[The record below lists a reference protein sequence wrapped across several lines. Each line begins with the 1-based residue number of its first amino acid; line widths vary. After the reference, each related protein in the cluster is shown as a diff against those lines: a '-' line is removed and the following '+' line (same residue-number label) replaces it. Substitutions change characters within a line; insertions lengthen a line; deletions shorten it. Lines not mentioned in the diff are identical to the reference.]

1 MLMAGQDELRL
12 VSRAGDS
19 RRRTV
24 DRLRAAMARV
34 GRGGTGWDRC
44 IDEAARARRSE
55 MHGDDVP
62 ETQEEPHGAT
72 PADAPVVE
80 RSWTIASPVLL
91 GTGSQALDERLG
103 GGLVHHGVH
112 EFIGDANRPV
122 HAGATMAAAGGADE
136 WIPYL
141 GPACLL
147 SRRLSSDRHAQGQS
161 PPRTVWIGH
170 RCRPGPWL
178 LSAGDHVHTSPE
190 SRSRIGAAFTSW
202 FLSPPDTPSGR
213 LWCIEQAI
221 DTEPV
226 DLVVADGAGFDA
238 TDTRRLQVAMARR
251 ADLGRPRVLV
261 VLCRP
266 ASDGE
271 GRSAATTR
279 WDVSAL
285 REGGWYVRLRR
296 HRTPQPV
303 RISLGAVEGT
313 LGFESSHRWDGGR
326 LRS

>member
-1 MLMAGQDELRL
+1 MLMTGQDELRL
-12 VSRAGDS
+12 ASQSRDS

-24 DRLRAAMARV
+24 ERLRAAIATV
-34 GRGGTGWDRC
+34 GRGDTGWERC
-44 IDEAARARRSE
+44 VDEAARARGSE
-55 MHGDDVP
+55 MCGEGALETMGDVG
-62 ETQEEPHGAT
+62 ESSV
-72 PADAPVVE
+72 ADAPAVE
-80 RSWTIASPVLL
+80 RSWKRTTPVLL
-91 GTGSQALDERLG
+91 GTGSHALDERLG

-112 EFIGDANRPV
+112 EFIGDANRPAHTGV
-122 HAGATMAAAGGADE
+122 AKLDTGGTDG

-147 SRRLSSDRHAQGQS
+147 SRRLSSDRRARGQS

-178 LSAGDHVHTSPE
+178 LSAGDHMRASAE
-190 SRSRIGAAFTSW
+190 SRPQIGTAFTSW

-213 LWCIEQAI
+213 LWCIEQAV
-221 DTEPV
+221 DTESV
-226 DLVVADGAGFDA
+226 DLVIADGAGFA
-238 TDTRRLQVAMARR
+238 AIDTRRLQVAMARR
-251 ADLGRPRVLV
+251 ADLGRSSILV

-279 WDVSAL
+279 WEVSAW
-285 REGGWYVRLRR
+285 REGGWHLRLCR

-303 RISLGAVEGT
+303 RIPSGVVEGVLRLET
-313 LGFESSHRWDGGR
+313 SHPWDELR
-326 LRS
+326 LRP

>member
-44 IDEAARARRSE
+44 IDEAARARQSE

-62 ETQEEPHGAT
+62 ETQEERRDAAL
-72 PADAPVVE
+72 ADAPVVE
-80 RSWTIASPVLL
+80 RSWKIASPVLI
-91 GTGSQALDERLG
+91 GTGSQVLDERLG

-122 HAGATMAAAGGADE
+122 HAGATMAAAGGTDG

-147 SRRLSSDRHAQGQS
+147 SRRLSSDRRAEGRS
-161 PPRTVWIGH
+161 APRTVWIGH

-178 LSAGDHVHTSPE
+178 LSAENHAHTSAE
-190 SRSRIGAAFTSW
+190 SRPGIGTTFTSW
-202 FLSPPDTPSGR
+202 FLAPPDTPSGR

-221 DTEPV
+221 DTESV
-226 DLVVADGAGFDA
+226 DLVIADGAGFDA
-238 TDTRRLQVAMARR
+238 IDTRRLQVAMARR
-251 ADLGRPRVLV
+251 ADLERSNILV
-261 VLCRP
+261 ILCRP
-266 ASDGE
+266 AEDGGE
-271 GRSAATTR
+271 RSAATTR

-285 REGGWYVRLRR
+285 PEGGWHLRLRR

-303 RISLGAVEGT
+303 RTSLGAVEGT
-313 LGFESSHRWDGGR
+313 LGLESSHRWHDRR
-326 LRS
+326 LRP